1 MISGKEIWTAAN
13 QLVKQHGADAAEA
26 ATKRAKE
33 LALKGDEVG
42 ERVFLEIRNAVE
54 WLLDT
59 RGRDPFKV
67 EH

>member
-1 MISGKEIWTAAN
+1 MISGKEIWSAAN
-13 QLVKQHGADAAEA
+13 QLVKQHGSHAVEA
-26 ATKRAKE
+26 ATKRAEE

-42 ERVFLEIRNAVE
+42 VRVFLEIRNAIE
-54 WLLDT
+54 WLQDE